1 MLRWFAK
8 RKKKVKRVVLENA
21 SENDKLTS
29 PSIEKEIVDVVAE
42 ETTKAIVNDLVD
54 QLFAILIDE
63 STDISDKEQMVV
75 ILRYVNK
82 YGSIV
87 KQFFSIVH
95 VTTIIIE
102 FNTKSGCFPR

>member
-1 MLRWFAK
+1 MKCLDGLLK
-8 RKKKVKRVVLENA
+8 EKKKVKRVVLENA

-42 ETTKAIVNDLVD
+42 KTTKAIVNDLGD

-63 STDISDKEQMVV
+63 STDIYEKEQMVV

-95 VTTIIIE
+95 VTTITIE
-102 FNTKSGCFPR
+102 